1 MSLLQS
7 FLLKLGM
14 FVMTMG
20 VVWWIGWQVPQAMP
34 QPALQQQAPVA
45 QSDRLDARSAVG
57 GVPEGVSDP
66 ANELPGVLNEP
77 QLIDLNHAS
86 LEDIEQLPGV
96 GPVLAR
102 RVVAYRTAMG
112 PFHKVED
119 LRGVKGIGQ
128 KKLERLRRLVTVAP
142 LAARDKREKASI

>member
-14 FVMTMG
+14 LAMTMG
-20 VVWWIGWQVPQAMP
+20 VVFWIVSQAPQTMP
-34 QPALQQQAPVA
+34 RPALPQQAPLA
-45 QSDRLDARSAVG
+45 QSDRLEAPSPVGDAPQQAPVTTRE
-57 GVPEGVSDP
+57 PQGVSKD
-66 ANELPGVLNEP
+66 P
-77 QLIDLNHAS
+77 QLIDLNRAS
-86 LEDIEQLPGV
+86 VEDFEQLPGV

-102 RVVAYRTAMG
+102 RVVAYRESKG
-112 PFHKVED
+112 RFHAVEE

-142 LAARDKREKASI
+142 AAALDKGEKTSI